1 MMKNYLEMVQSVE
14 RDREALIFSD
24 HVYTYGNLVDL
35 ALEQQRRFCLEGGKQ
50 QLAVIRKTSILEQLV
65 LFLACQG
72 TGAVPLIVPADTAVP
87 DAFFE
92 TEIPDNACM
101 AVMTSGTTG
110 NGKLLFRTFESWY
123 GYFETQNRI
132 FGISGESRLFA
143 QGSLAFTGNLNLYL
157 AQLSAGA
164 VVIAC
169 DLFDPRLWKQ
179 QLEAYRADGIY
190 LIPAKLRALKQVY
203 EREREPE
210 KQTNRHIRLILSG
223 SQSFGGAEALAVQ
236 CIFPHADLILYY
248 GASELN
254 YVSYVHGRD
263 MGEDKTLIGRK
274 FPDVDICLKDG
285 RIHVTTP
292 YGVVGAGTDTFV
304 GDYGHWDEAG
314 NLYFDGRRD
323 DICNINGRKISSV
336 RVENAMLDVPGVKEA
351 AVKASSRGGHDTL
364 MAWVVLDMPT
374 AGIGPEAERP
384 LQKQEMKRKIRN
396 HLIQVLSASEI
407 PQGILFLEALPKNES
422 GKVRKRDLI

>member
-65 LFLACQG
+65 SFLACQG

-164 VVIAC
+164 AVIAC
-169 DLFDPRLWKQ
+169 DLFDPRLWKH
-179 QLEAYRADGIY
+179 QL
-190 LIPAKLRALKQVY
+190 LR
-203 EREREPE
+203 
-210 KQTNRHIRLILSG
+210 
-223 SQSFGGAEALAVQ
+223 
-236 CIFPHADLILYY
+236 
-248 GASELN
+248 
-254 YVSYVHGRD
+254 
-263 MGEDKTLIGRK
+263 
-274 FPDVDICLKDG
+274 
-285 RIHVTTP
+285 
-292 YGVVGAGTDTFV
+292 
-304 GDYGHWDEAG
+304 
-314 NLYFDGRRD
+314 
-323 DICNINGRKISSV
+323 
-336 RVENAMLDVPGVKEA
+336 
-351 AVKASSRGGHDTL
+351 
-364 MAWVVLDMPT
+364 
-374 AGIGPEAERP
+374 
-384 LQKQEMKRKIRN
+384 
-396 HLIQVLSASEI
+396 
-407 PQGILFLEALPKNES
+407 
-422 GKVRKRDLI
+422 